1 VIHGLAEPSNFKGKI
16 IVTRVIDEAGQR
28 RALAAA
34 HRLTGR
40 NRWDDLIFTLLSARV
55 PGEDDRLIVSPFP
68 GMCAVVTAT
77 SLVKVDLE
85 GKPVNGGRID
95 IDGFPL
101 YGAIHKARPDIGCI
115 LHLHTT
121 TGVAISTQV
130 DGLQPISQTAM
141 LIIGDLA
148 YCDYAGIGEGD
159 DDVVAALGNKNNL
172 ILRNHGT
179 LSVGASV
186 AEAFGRLHVLECACA
201 IQIAATAGGA
211 ELVPVQRKV
220 ISSVEEMGTEY
231 LASGVLDDAWERMV
245 AVLDR
250 EEPGYAA

>member
-1 VIHGLAEPSNFKGKI
+1 M
-16 IVTRVIDEAGQR
+16 TRVNDEASQR

-34 HRLTGR
+34 HRLTAR

-55 PGEDDRLIVSPFP
+55 PGEDERLLVSPFP
-68 GMCAVVTAT
+68 GMCGQVTAS
-77 SLVKVDLE
+77 SLVKVDLA

-101 YGAIHKARPDIGCI
+101 YGAMHKARPDINCI

-121 TGVAISTQV
+121 AGVAVSTQV

-148 YCDYAGIGEGD
+148 YCEYEGIGEGD
-159 DDVVAALGNKNNL
+159 DNVVAALGNRNNL

-179 LSVGASV
+179 LSVGGSV

-201 IQIAATAGGA
+201 IQMAAMAGGA
-211 ELVPVQRKV
+211 ALNPVDRPV
-220 ISSVEEMGTEY
+220 ISSVEEMGTNY
-231 LASGVLDDAWERMV
+231 LASGVLDDAWESMV
-245 AVLDR
+245 AVLDT
-250 EEPGYAA
+250 EELGYAA